1 MKNNGLPLFYSA
13 PQVLRFED
21 HKDLVLERKQD
32 FSFAAKANAV
42 PLSPAEF
49 VPASRHYPIVF
60 VKGDPLPTAVA
71 VTGLKEGQN
80 LFVDSAGAWQ
90 AGVYIPAYVRRYP
103 FILIQSEDKSQT
115 VLGFDEGCDRIKP
128 ADEAENGSAL
138 FAEDGKAGEA
148 TAPMMEF
155 CNSFHQ
161 ASLRGNDFAKALK
174 EQDLLVDKQV
184 NMSFANKSHYRL
196 DGLLVVDEDRFRN
209 LPQDVLIDWHKNGFN
224 DAVVLHLASTQNWQ
238 VLLEL
243 NEKASPAKAA

>member
-1 MKNNGLPLFYSA
+1 MEALGVIQPRGGKVRLGLCVRMGEESLA
-13 PQVLRFED
+13 GAL
-21 HKDLVLERKQD
+21 
-32 FSFAAKANAV
+32 
-42 PLSPAEF
+42 PLSPC
-49 VPASRHYPIVF
+49 
-60 VKGDPLPTAVA
+60 
-71 VTGLKEGQN
+71 Q
-80 LFVDSAGAWQ
+80 
-90 AGVYIPAYVRRYP
+90 
-103 FILIQSEDKSQT
+103 
-115 VLGFDEGCDRIKP
+115 GCDSLLCII
-128 ADEAENGSAL
+128 
-138 FAEDGKAGEA
+138 AEDGKAGEA

-238 VLLEL
+238 VLLDL